1 MMDMLFVLMFF
12 IVVQIGILK
21 ESTCPMKGRV
31 KYLLLERHAPGSL
44 GKVLLWMMIF
54 IYNYLSFL
62 FSESL
67 IFIIICIASYSLN
80 YIWKIIFVYSL
91 RGVLKLL
98 HEDTWNFCFIEKHW
112 MFWEK
117 SIKHIPTIT
126 QREQSYWGLK

>member
-1 MMDMLFVLMFF
+1 MMGMLFVLIFL

-21 ESTCPMKGRV
+21 ESTCPVKGRV
-31 KYLLLERHAPGSL
+31 KYHVLERHAPGSL
-44 GKVLLWMMIF
+44 GKVLLWVMIF
-54 IYNYLSFL
+54 ICNYLSFL

-80 YIWKIIFVYSL
+80 YIWKRIFVYSL

-98 HEDTWNFCFIEKHW
+98 HEDTWNFCLIEKHW